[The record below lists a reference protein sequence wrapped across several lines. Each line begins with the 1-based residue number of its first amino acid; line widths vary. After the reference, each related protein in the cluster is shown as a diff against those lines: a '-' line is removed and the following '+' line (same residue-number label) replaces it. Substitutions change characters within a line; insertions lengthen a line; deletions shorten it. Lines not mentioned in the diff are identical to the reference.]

1 LEGATLTGA
10 PVRGLRLIPPGLS
23 RPSTGRS
30 CPLGSLR
37 TPGAPPGPGAVN
49 YSLVLGQW
57 HREKFPR
64 TLGKVGKRPGPSVT
78 SGSLSVVEVVT
89 TQEHRILSF
98 VSACLGSGYA
108 PTVDEVETWLAS
120 PRPTPEIYSGA
131 PWSGVTSVLAASI
144 PFRGRLEQSAE
155 PAVAHLVRIGWLVED
170 VDRVSLSPLGHAMY
184 AAAERSD
191 VIVSGPIVV
200 RLGTD
205 DPLAYPTLFAE
216 LGRAGQGLL
225 VDPYLGVEQLNLIV
239 QQTQLSR
246 ILLKETPATKA
257 NLVPIEVYL
266 TGAVP
271 RSIDVRVTT
280 HRAVHDRLILW
291 DDQRTVEVMGS
302 SVNTVQQGTGTVITP
317 MPEVVA
323 GALRQEVET
332 WWGAAIRLPRTQAL
346 PPEVADASLKARKS
360 ASYRQRR
367 KPSRDTQ
374 S

>member
-1 LEGATLTGA
+1 
-10 PVRGLRLIPPGLS
+10 
-23 RPSTGRS
+23 
-30 CPLGSLR
+30 
-37 TPGAPPGPGAVN
+37 
-49 YSLVLGQW
+49 
-57 HREKFPR
+57 
-64 TLGKVGKRPGPSVT
+64 
-78 SGSLSVVEVVT
+78 
-89 TQEHRILSF
+89 
-98 VSACLGSGYA
+98 
-108 PTVDEVETWLAS
+108 
-120 PRPTPEIYSGA
+120 
-131 PWSGVTSVLAASI
+131 
-144 PFRGRLEQSAE
+144 
-155 PAVAHLVRIGWLVED
+155 
-170 VDRVSLSPLGHAMY
+170 
-184 AAAERSD
+184 